1 MTYEEIKALVTE
13 QYNEAKKRRMKR
25 GMTEYHADREAYL
38 IVFGMLKAFYKV
50 RVITDAQFSDLIAEF

>member
-13 QYNEAKKRRMKR
+13 QYNDTKKRRMKI
-25 GMTEYHADREAYL
+25 GMTEHSADREAHL

-50 RVITDAQFSDLIAEF
+50 RAITDEQFSDLICEF